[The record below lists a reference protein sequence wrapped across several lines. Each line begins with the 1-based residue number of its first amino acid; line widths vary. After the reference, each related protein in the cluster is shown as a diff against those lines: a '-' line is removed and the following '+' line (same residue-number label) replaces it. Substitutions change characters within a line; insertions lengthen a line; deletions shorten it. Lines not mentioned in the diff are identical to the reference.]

1 VPIMKPHFSLLFLD
15 LDHFKRV
22 NDRHGHLVGSRLLAE
37 VGNLLKRVLGPA
49 HAAFR
54 YGGDEFVALL
64 RGLDKPA
71 ATELSQ
77 RVLDQLSQNR
87 FLTGE
92 GLSLSVTASLGLA
105 TFPQD
110 GSTLHDLIRAAD
122 TMMYAA
128 KESGR
133 NQLIVAGTVAPEP
146 HPAPGLSRHV

>member
-1 VPIMKPHFSLLFLD
+1 LK
-15 LDHFKRV
+15 
-22 NDRHGHLVGSRLLAE
+22 RLL
-37 VGNLLKRVLGPA
+37 GPG

-77 RVLDQLSQNR
+77 RVLEQLAQTR
-87 FLTGE
+87 FLAGE

-110 GSTLHDLIRAAD
+110 GSSLHDLIRSSD
-122 TMMYAA
+122 TMMYTA
-128 KESGR
+128 KECGR
-133 NQLIVAGTVAPEP
+133 NQLMVAGTAAPAP
-146 HPAPGLSRHV
+146 HPSPGLSRHV